1 MSERLLTSPLSPE
14 RAWAISWSFLATIG
28 RHLDDADAVGEHGA
42 HVPARAAAAGRSVG
56 QKRLD
61 LVADGS
67 RRALVLGACRHAQAD
82 FIGSPDRCEIAMQRV
97 DAEQVEAQTLA
108 RHPGDAQALA
118 HDLAGEARALG
129 GAATGVGDLALA
141 DEAVIVAG
149 DDFV

>member
-28 RHLDDADAVGEHGA
+28 RHLDDADAVGEQRLAQERRGDAEHGA

-67 RRALVLGACRHAQAD
+67 RRALVLGACRHAQ
-82 FIGSPDRCEIAMQRV
+82 DRKSTR
-97 DAEQVEAQTLA
+97 LNSS
-108 RHPGDAQALA
+108 H
-118 HDLAGEARALG
+118 
-129 GAATGVGDLALA
+129 
-141 DEAVIVAG
+141 
-149 DDFV
+149 